1 MRYNDE
7 SFDRMADSIQVAL
20 SIIIYAQK
28 ILCSN
33 CNAKTYYNYEILI
46 FISDIRNGSSSG
58 SSSSSGSAA

>member
-1 MRYNDE
+1 
-7 SFDRMADSIQVAL
+7 MADSIQVAL

-33 CNAKTYYNYEILI
+33 CNAKTHYNYEILI